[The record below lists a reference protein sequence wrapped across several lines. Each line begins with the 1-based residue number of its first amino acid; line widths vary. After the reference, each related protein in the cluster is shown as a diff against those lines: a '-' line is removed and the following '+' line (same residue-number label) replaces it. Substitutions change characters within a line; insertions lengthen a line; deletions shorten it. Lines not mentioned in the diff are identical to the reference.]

1 MLTHIQQLEK
11 RMNKD
16 RTEYIKK
23 ILVSMGVTFR
33 TQPFRFRILKGENII
48 VDHFCQSTNKSL
60 LLLTAHSNKYFS
72 SPGANDNA
80 SGVAVILGIIELLLE
95 RKYGE
100 KLGIKIIFFDHE
112 DGLAYVDGSS
122 YFVDHSDLSCINFVL
137 NLDHVGMGNSI
148 TMSPK
153 FTAETKNTYTNH
165 LLDILEKLEV
175 KFHSFQLP
183 PLMVEDHIP
192 FVKKGIA
199 AISLNIMP
207 DTDMRYLIQI
217 EKKPFIIK
225 LASMLIYRGALSKMH
240 PMMVMRHRHNEL
252 DTSKYIEPSSLEL
265 CRKIVMECIDFHRRL
280 LSV

>member
-1 MLTHIQQLEK
+1 
-11 RMNKD
+11 MNKD

-225 LASMLIYRGALSKMH
+225 QRANGICKRKEYVLNNCQQKPWILKHWI
-240 PMMVMRHRHNEL
+240 
-252 DTSKYIEPSSLEL
+252 SLCEDVVCDMDFFPGNTNKL
-265 CRKIVMECIDFHRRL
+265 LKFFHRL
-280 LSV
+280 